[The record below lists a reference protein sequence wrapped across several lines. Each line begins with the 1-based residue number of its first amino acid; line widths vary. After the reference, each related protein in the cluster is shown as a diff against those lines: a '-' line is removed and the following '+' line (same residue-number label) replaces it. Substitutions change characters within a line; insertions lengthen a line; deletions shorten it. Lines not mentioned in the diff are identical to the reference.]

1 MTNCNDF
8 RTFKKE
14 KGKMCDSLGFHT
26 ELCPFKINDVEWN
39 CYDCDE
45 NCLVKIDFA
54 IETVQEWS
62 DEHQTKT
69 KQTEFLKLFPNSRMR
84 HCDKDYLVLDV
95 CPVALDSR
103 FSCEEDITCADCQ
116 HNYWLEGVE

>member
-1 MTNCNDF
+1 MADCNDF

-26 ELCPFKINDVEWN
+26 ELCPFKINDVEWD

-54 IETVQEWS
+54 IKTVQEWS
-62 DEHQTKT
+62 DKHPIKT
-69 KQTEFLKLFPNSRMR
+69 RQSEFFKMFPDARVRYWNDS
-84 HCDKDYLVLDV
+84 YLVLDI
-95 CPVALDSR
+95 CPRELDKY
-103 FSCEEDITCADCQ
+103 FSCKKSTSCADCQ
-116 HNYWLEGVE
+116 RNYWLEVVK